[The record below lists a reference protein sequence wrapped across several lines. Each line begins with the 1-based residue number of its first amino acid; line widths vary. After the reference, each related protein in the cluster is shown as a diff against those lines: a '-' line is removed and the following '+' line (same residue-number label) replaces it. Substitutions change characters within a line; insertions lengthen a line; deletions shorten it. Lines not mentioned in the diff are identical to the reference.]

1 MTDRSRCSPVSGLRG
16 PLAPLLPGRLQAA
29 PHLLDLGLDLAVP
42 LRLPLLRDEGGAL
55 DLIGGQRVEDLVRVL
70 AKALSPGD
78 GDTGQ
83 EDEPRGGDGSGASET
98 PVTPGPGGEA
108 VDGEMSQD
116 QGG

>member
-16 PLAPLLPGRLQAA
+16 PLAPLLPGRLEAA

-42 LRLPLLRDEGGAL
+42 LRLLLLLDEGGAL

-83 EDEPRGGDGSGASET
+83 EDEPPGGEGSGASEK
-98 PVTPGPGGEA
+98 PAGPGPGG
-108 VDGEMSQD
+108 G
-116 QGG
+116 